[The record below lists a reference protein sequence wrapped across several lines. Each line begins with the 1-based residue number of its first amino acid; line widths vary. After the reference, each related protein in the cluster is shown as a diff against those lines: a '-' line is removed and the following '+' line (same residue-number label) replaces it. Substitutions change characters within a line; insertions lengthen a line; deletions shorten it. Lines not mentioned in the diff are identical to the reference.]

1 MGKFI
6 GGIIFTLIVG
16 VIIAL
21 IVAHFGLVNMRAD
34 LPIPSYERK
43 LAGGAMDAY
52 VESHAPK
59 QQNPVAINDQN
70 LIEGVHLYKQH
81 CAVCHGGPA
90 NPISPVGTSFYPHVP
105 QFLKR
110 APDMPDYQNFF
121 ITKYGVRWT
130 GMPGWGRVMNDD
142 QLWKITAFLSKMEKM
157 DELPPA
163 VQEEW
168 KRVEPGAP
176 AQQMNS
182 GANAGKVPPPA
193 SGSQNEQHESEH
205 KH

>member
-6 GGIIFTLIVG
+6 GGIIFVLIVG
-16 VIIAL
+16 AIIGL

-34 LPIPSYERK
+34 TAIPSYERK

-52 VESHAPK
+52 VERTAPK
-59 QQNPVAINDQN
+59 QQNPVPVNDQN
-70 LIEGVHLYKQH
+70 LIEGVQLYKQH

-90 NPISPVGTSFYPHVP
+90 DPLSQIGTSFYPHVP

-130 GMPGWGRVMNDD
+130 GMPGWGKVMSDD
-142 QLWKITAFLSKMEKM
+142 QIWKIMAFLSKMDKI
-157 DELPPA
+157 DELPGP
-163 VQEEW
+163 VLNEW
-168 KRVEPGAP
+168 KKVEPGAP

-182 GANAGKVPPPA
+182 GANAGKTA
-193 SGSQNEQHESEH
+193 AQSAGTQNEQHEQGH